1 MKRRI
6 IQQKSAYTVT
16 LPVDWARAHN
26 INAKD
31 EVEVQEEADTLV
43 IRTEKKPKTEE
54 INLKL
59 EKSTP
64 DYYRIM
70 IENHYLKG
78 YDKLNVTFEDKK
90 AIKYVQEV
98 VANLIGFEIVQQKE
112 NKCRIAATTTPSAEE
127 FKTLLSRCFNI
138 ITYTQ
143 SKVKEDIEKNSFNN
157 LNEIEAQSKDAR
169 RFLLFCTRAMHKSSV
184 VSRRE
189 ESFLHLLLERMILIE
204 HNHYYLYIK
213 ISKLKKQSIRRE
225 VKELYSKVA
234 EMFLLFK
241 QMFYKKDIKNF
252 AKINEYW
259 DEIYFEQGQKLLTK
273 CTEAESIIIYH
284 SMHLSKLMF
293 LIAQPNLT
301 MQKIEEI

>member
-90 AIKYVQEV
+90 AIKY
-98 VANLIGFEIVQQKE
+98 NFIKL
-112 NKCRIAATTTPSAEE
+112 TSPSTS
-127 FKTLLSRCFNI
+127 KTRWLPPG
-138 ITYTQ
+138 Q
-143 SKVKEDIEKNSFNN
+143 V
-157 LNEIEAQSKDAR
+157 
-169 RFLLFCTRAMHKSSV
+169 
-184 VSRRE
+184 
-189 ESFLHLLLERMILIE
+189 LIE
-204 HNHYYLYIK
+204 NY
-213 ISKLKKQSIRRE
+213 
-225 VKELYSKVA
+225 
-234 EMFLLFK
+234 
-241 QMFYKKDIKNF
+241 
-252 AKINEYW
+252 
-259 DEIYFEQGQKLLTK
+259 
-273 CTEAESIIIYH
+273 
-284 SMHLSKLMF
+284 
-293 LIAQPNLT
+293 
-301 MQKIEEI
+301 